1 MPFSERTRQIDFVIF
16 AANANS
22 NEKVSADLGEVETWL
37 SQNALKNGFNIS
49 GFHHT
54 IDNYFVKHIF
64 KGHGNQKQEKL
75 RGQIAVTNDDI
86 RNIFSILKNSDFLIY
101 GVKNNIGN
109 YIIIL
114 VKNLKDCSVLLVEE
128 IRSGRNELAGN
139 TMYKMS
145 GTSDAYTLS
154 RHPTLYARND
164 TSTIKIIDVKRE
176 IVKRDF
182 VT

>member
-1 MPFSERTRQIDFVIF
+1 MSFSERTRQINFVIF

-22 NEKVSADLGEVETWL
+22 NEKVSADLGEVESWL
-37 SQNALKNGFNIS
+37 SQNALKNGFNI
-49 GFHHT
+49 
-54 IDNYFVKHIF
+54 
-64 KGHGNQKQEKL
+64 
-75 RGQIAVTNDDI
+75 
-86 RNIFSILKNSDFLIY
+86 
-101 GVKNNIGN
+101 
-109 YIIIL
+109 
-114 VKNLKDCSVLLVEE
+114 
-128 IRSGRNELAGN
+128 SGRNELAGN

-164 TSTIKIIDVKRE
+164 TSTIKVVDVKRE